1 MCSRSI
7 SRATKRLPNT
17 TWASRRIG
25 STNAIA
31 RTHRRATNSNG
42 WTILK
47 RTLDGTQRSR
57 KIKSRKP
64 SPTEQMES
72 PMVRESKPKKVSYR
86 LITNGT
92 DEGRAMYRLLRELVT
107 AHHPDLLGAQIA
119 LAWCTSWKPD
129 VDGIVTLGKCK
140 KASDLDRELAVY
152 DFIILLR
159 ESFWT
164 DPLVTDV
171 QRRALLDHEL
181 CHAAVKLDDHGEPVE
196 DERGRVVYRVRKHD
210 LEEFTAIVER
220 YGMYK
225 KDLEAFVRALERAH
239 GRTECVGY
247 TSLQHDLHAAGLSV
261 PLDVIVAWTDD
272 ERLEA
277 RTWALLRMELGGEAI
292 ELRPACLASAT
303 ENASRLDTNT

>member
-164 DPLVTDV
+164 DPLVTDA

-196 DERGRVVYRVRKHD
+196 DERGRTVYRVRKHSI
-210 LEEFTAIVER
+210 EEFTEIVER
-220 YGMYK
+220 HGTYK
-225 KDLEAFVRALERAH
+225 RDLETFATALDRARHKADD
-239 GRTECVGY
+239 TWVGY
-247 TSLQHDLHAAGLSV
+247 SSLREDLRLAGVSI
-261 PLDVIVAWTDD
+261 PIEVIVAWSDD
-272 ERLEA
+272 ERREA
-277 RTWALLRMELGGEAI
+277 RTWALVRATPGIDGFEQL
-292 ELRPACLASAT
+292 PACLAQAVSAERT
-303 ENASRLDTNT
+303 T

>member
-1 MCSRSI
+1 MPRDQ
-7 SRATKRLPNT
+7 KL
-17 TWASRRIG
+17 
-25 STNAIA
+25 
-31 RTHRRATNSNG
+31 
-42 WTILK
+42 
-47 RTLDGTQRSR
+47 
-57 KIKSRKP
+57 
-64 SPTEQMES
+64 
-72 PMVRESKPKKVSYR
+72 KKVSYR

-107 AHHPDLLGAQIA
+107 AHHPELLGANIA

-159 ESFWT
+159 EAFWT
-164 DPLVTDV
+164 DPLVTDH

-181 CHAAVKLDDHGEPVE
+181 THAAVKLDDHGEPVE

-225 KDLEAFVRALERAH
+225 KDLEVFARALERAH
-239 GRTECVGY
+239 GRTEWVGY
-247 TSLQHDLHAAGLSV
+247 TSLQHELHAAGLLV

-272 ERLEA
+272 ERREA
-277 RTWALLRMELGGEAI
+277 RTWALLRRDPLGQIVEQ
-292 ELRPACLASAT
+292 LPACLANAASAT
-303 ENASRLDTNT
+303 ETVSSER